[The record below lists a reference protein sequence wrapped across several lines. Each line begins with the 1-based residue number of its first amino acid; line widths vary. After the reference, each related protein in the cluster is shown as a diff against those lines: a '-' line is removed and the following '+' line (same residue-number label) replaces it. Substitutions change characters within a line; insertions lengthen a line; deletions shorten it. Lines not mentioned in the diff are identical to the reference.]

1 MEHERPERPL
11 VMADVIRK
19 TTARAILFDLMQ
31 DVTGRTLFE
40 KDDPWH
46 RAWKRIARAS
56 ERGIVEE

>member
-1 MEHERPERPL
+1 MEENCRPL
-11 VMADVIRK
+11 VTADVIRV
-19 TTARAILFDLMQ
+19 TTAQTIFWDLLQ

-46 RAWKRIARAS
+46 RAWKRMARAS